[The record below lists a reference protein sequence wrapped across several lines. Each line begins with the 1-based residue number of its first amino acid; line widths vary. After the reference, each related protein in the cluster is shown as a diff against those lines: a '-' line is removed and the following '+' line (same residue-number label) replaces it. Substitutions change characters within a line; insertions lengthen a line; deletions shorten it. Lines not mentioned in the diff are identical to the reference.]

1 MYDDERE
8 DIELDDIELDD
19 EYCEDC
25 PFYRQRPPIFGPF
38 GPQFPPSNQGPGP
51 GFGPGSS
58 EGPPSGPPPSVTPKL
73 TTQQGPGVFAI
84 DPGSIRRC
92 RFRFVY
98 LRLRNRREFW
108 IWLTFVGR
116 RSISG
121 WRWTGRRWVFFG
133 VDLREISS
141 FYCY

>member
-1 MYDDERE
+1 MYDDEK
-8 DIELDDIELDD
+8 DDIELDD
-19 EYCEDC
+19 EFCENC
-25 PFYRQRPPIFGPF
+25 QFYRQRPPIFGPF
-38 GPQFPPSNQGPGP
+38 GPQFPPQDGGPGP
-51 GFGPGSS
+51 GFGPGMGPLD
-58 EGPPSGPPPSVTPKL
+58 GPPSGPPPSITPQL
-73 TTQQGPGVFAI
+73 GAQQGPAALAV

-98 LRLRNRREFW
+98 LQLRNRREFW

-133 VDLREISS
+133 VDLREIRS
-141 FYCY
+141 FYCF

>member
-8 DIELDDIELDD
+8 DIEQDGEN
-19 EYCEDC
+19 CENC

-38 GPQFPPSNQGPGP
+38 GPQFPQPGGGPGP
-51 GFGPGSS
+51 GSS
-58 EGPPSGPPPSVTPKL
+58 DGPPSGPPPSVSPQL
-73 TTQQGPGVFAI
+73 AGPQGIGVLAV

-98 LRLRNRREFW
+98 LQLRNGREFW

-121 WRWTGRRWVFFG
+121 WRWTGYRWVYFG
-133 VDLREISS
+133 VDLRQIES